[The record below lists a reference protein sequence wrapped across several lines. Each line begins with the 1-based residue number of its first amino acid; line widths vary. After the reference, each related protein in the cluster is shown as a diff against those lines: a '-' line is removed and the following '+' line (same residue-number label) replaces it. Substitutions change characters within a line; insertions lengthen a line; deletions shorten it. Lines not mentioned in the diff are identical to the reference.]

1 MMKQSATTTFQDA
14 DSSEEAVAIVRYDER
29 RVALCLSLKS
39 DGDLEVVMKKADVG
53 KLIEALQKAVNQ
65 A

>member
-1 MMKQSATTTFQDA
+1 MMKEAATITFQDA

-39 DGDLEVVMKKADVG
+39 DGDVEVVMRKVDVG